1 MIWQLF
7 VGILVQMITPKRHF
21 EINWPSEDFASI
33 PAALWGVVPLSLLLV
48 LTAPQS
54 STWGKGRNGELKK
67 DSKNNPNYYFLAS
80 QKKKVQK
87 QWGLKLENLKCY
99 QRLRIYVCTLNK
111 SKAALHYNF
120 SPNYYK
126 ILGQHEKES
135 AVI

>member
-7 VGILVQMITPKRHF
+7 VGILVQMMTPKRHF

-87 QWGLKLENLKCY
+87 QWGLKLENLNVIKDSEY
-99 QRLRIYVCTLNK
+99 MY
-111 SKAALHYNF
+111 AL
-120 SPNYYK
+120 
-126 ILGQHEKES
+126 
-135 AVI
+135 